1 MWLTAMKFGPTGAGK
16 FIWSGAGQED
26 RYFFEQRKSQGGDFF
41 DKKITGTYLFPL
53 KNHGQILFSVHCKLP
68 GASLFVSKM
77 TGHLFFWVRRFIWS
91 IYFFK
96 WYSFFP
102 PNAKS
107 IQQWPALSLY
117 LSIPCLSLPGIYQVY
132 RAVSSRTSVV
142 GTEAP
147 TNHTGPWRHSVT
159 S

>member
-1 MWLTAMKFGPTGAGK
+1 MWLTAMKFALRELAK

-117 LSIPCLSLPGIYQVY
+117 LSIPCLFLPNLYTSSFPLALHWSARGNELVYRLVPPLYLPGV
-132 RAVSSRTSVV
+132 
-142 GTEAP
+142 
-147 TNHTGPWRHSVT
+147 
-159 S
+159 